1 MWILGKLVG
10 IHGKVL
16 GSARAEMWKIALWMT
31 AIKWL
36 LVLFC
41 TDVGT
46 LLVSVWFLRESGC
59 SPCSF
64 WSHLERNDAHL
75 ERNEVVGAFLY
86 MLPPF
91 SCLMHLSLGTGIG
104 IFGMALGTGWSMTKN
119 WEVGGISLFIH
130 AQSDCGATESGAIWF
145 LFQVAIKTR
154 HWFIV
159 RRVPQ
164 CLQCSSWLTRPE
176 QIYPHQQ
183 SLYLAFTV
191 VLLYSLRHPTLVSED
206 EQCCSAENQK
216 AFCYYIQFI

>member
-1 MWILGKLVG
+1 M
-10 IHGKVL
+10 
-16 GSARAEMWKIALWMT
+16 
-31 AIKWL
+31 
-36 LVLFC
+36 
-41 TDVGT
+41 
-46 LLVSVWFLRESGC
+46 
-59 SPCSF
+59 
-64 WSHLERNDAHL
+64 
-75 ERNEVVGAFLY
+75 
-86 MLPPF
+86 
-91 SCLMHLSLGTGIG
+91 
-104 IFGMALGTGWSMTKN
+104 
-119 WEVGGISLFIH
+119 GGISPFIH

-159 RRVPQ
+159 CRFPQ

-216 AFCYYIQFI
+216 GFVTISSLFSFVINSGSYVCVLGWFVLFSCWALSEENKTNKKKHLPWQVRNILTFESTRAQLIY